1 MVGVRRTKDNKSV
14 VLFDLNGAEKIHK
27 EIENENEE
35 EILIKT
41 ISTIDEYLLDHFGND
56 YYQDIYSMRLYLMDL
71 FKKWD
76 LDAELVPIEEPKEW
90 LIKAKELVK
99 MHLEKLMEE

>member
-1 MVGVRRTKDNKSV
+1 
-14 VLFDLNGAEKIHK
+14 
-27 EIENENEE
+27 
-35 EILIKT
+35 
-41 ISTIDEYLLDHFGND
+41 
-56 YYQDIYSMRLYLMDL
+56 MDL